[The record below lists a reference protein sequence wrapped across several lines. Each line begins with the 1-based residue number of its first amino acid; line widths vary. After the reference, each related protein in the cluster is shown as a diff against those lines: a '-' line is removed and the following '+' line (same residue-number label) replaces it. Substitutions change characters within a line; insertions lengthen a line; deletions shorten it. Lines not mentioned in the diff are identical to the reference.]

1 MVAVRQFGFCAI
13 SLLLFFTA
21 GCASQESSD
30 TSTTQTAVPGE
41 KVPDEGRVAPG
52 TGPNASVRW

>member
-1 MVAVRQFGFCAI
+1 
-13 SLLLFFTA
+13 LLLFFTA